1 MALWSRMVIRLRMLA
16 NHDQTSSFGSDTF
29 KAQMVRLVSICV
41 GGVGASTS
49 GASTSAGDGRELGGV
64 VVDPLP
70 TRQVLKITVKMP
82 LGTG

>member
-1 MALWSRMVIRLRMLA
+1 MALWSRMVIRLKMSA
-16 NHDQTSSFGSDTF
+16 QHDQTSSFGSDTF

-41 GGVGASTS
+41 GGV